1 MSTKALSGPCALV
14 LLAGLLASPA
24 AQAANLFWSGAGAD
38 DLWSTPE
45 NWDNWGTPGPVPGTD
60 DKALLTDKFITE
72 GYAVTLESTQPAAG
86 GYYNTV
92 EVDGAQGLIDL
103 QVKPGGVLQTN
114 WLHMFRGDTV
124 TQTGGTVTA
133 DDPGAVYDGRIYL
146 GMSGTSAAYRITDGT
161 LTTVVLYAGS
171 GVGTSGE
178 FTQEG
183 GTVNVT
189 NNLLLADRDVDNT
202 NTGIYTISGG
212 SLVADKLTF
221 GHYNDVGNGPGKAE
235 FHVIGSQATSI
246 NITTQLTYEKR
257 NTGSSSQMVMR
268 FTFDEDGVTPITVG
282 LIKETRSGSEQKLIV
297 DLTDYNV
304 ANGTDVTLIDYSTS
318 VFRNGYDFEVIG
330 GTADLNYGDANDS
343 RVYLT
348 NVAPALLLGDVNG
361 DGVVD
366 GLDIQPFVDLL
377 TGGGYQAEADINAD
391 SVVDGLD
398 IQPFV
403 DIITGAGGSP
413 VPEPTT
419 LTLAVLGG
427 LGWTY
432 RRKRR

>member
-1 MSTKALSGPCALV
+1 MKGIKNTMG
-14 LLAGLLASPA
+14 LASICCGLILLFGA
-24 AQAANLFWSGAGAD
+24 LTAGTAGAANVTWAGAGSD
-38 DLWSTPE
+38 DLWS
-45 NWDNWGTPGPVPGTD
+45 NIDNWNNYGTPYVPDTG
-60 DKALLTDKFITE
+60 DKALLNNTILTGDYTVE
-72 GYAVTLESTQPAAG
+72 LQSTQPAAG

-114 WLHMFRGDTV
+114 WLHIWEGDKV
-124 TQTGGTVTA
+124 TQTGGAVTA
-133 DDPGAVYDGRIYL
+133 DDPGATYSGRVYV
-146 GMSGTSAAYRITDGT
+146 GMVGSSAAYKISDGA
-161 LTTVVLYAGS
+161 LTTPVLYVGS
-171 GVGTSGE
+171 NVGTTGE

-189 NNLLLADRDVDNT
+189 NNLLIADRDVDNT

-212 SLVADKLTF
+212 SLVANIVTF

-304 ANGTDVTLIDYSTS
+304 ANGTEVTLIDYTTS

-330 GTADLNYGDANDS
+330 GTADLNYGDANDT

-348 NVAPALLLGDVNG
+348 NV
-361 DGVVD
+361 
-366 GLDIQPFVDLL
+366 
-377 TGGGYQAEADINAD
+377 T
-391 SVVDGLD
+391 
-398 IQPFV
+398 
-403 DIITGAGGSP
+403 
-413 VPEPTT
+413 PEPTT
-419 LTLAVLGG
+419 LALLCGAWAVAAL
-427 LGWTY
+427 
-432 RRKRR
+432 RRIRR